1 MKITKTVLLFLIA
14 LLLTTACGA
23 ILGEEE
29 GDRPERLDL
38 EDWPTPQVAAATGT
52 PTPFP
57 ITTLPATTAAADAD
71 VAEVSPTATPNNPQ
85 IVTGSANLPDSVSSL
100 LGTLNPGD
108 TSGSDF
114 AAQIRSLSGVPA
126 LPPGL
131 APVAIG
137 VLVADQ
143 ATIRQGP
150 GESYG
155 QVQVVNQ
162 GELAGI
168 LGKNEDRSWVYVIT
182 IQKVLG
188 WLPVGTL
195 RITSGNLEAEPVLP
209 PNPLA
214 SFLSQANSQAAAP
227 ATSSGSSGTA
237 SNTTTAT
244 TAQAIDPASLSPVTT
259 ARVTTPVNMR
269 QRPGPDFKQIEVV
282 PEDEEVSIL
291 GRNQDNLWALVKMT
305 DGTIGWV
312 SANFLTIDGALT
324 DAPEMRTLEADPTS
338 TEVAP
343 VVSASDAAAAAQTAS
358 SSSSGSTAAEPVAG
372 ATGSSASTDLPVKAF
387 APVAS
392 ALVVEKT
399 DGRRGPGESF
409 GPEIELTVDMP
420 VDILARNEDSS
431 WVVVRNP
438 LGGIGWTPFDNL
450 KEVEGFIENAAPVTT
465 AWVESNETSLLN
477 GPGIFYDEVGKL
489 AINSPV
495 AVLGINENRSWA
507 FVEAL
512 NGGRGWVQLRL
523 IALSGSYADIPEYTA
538 PALAEGN
545 PADAGLPAP
554 SADSATTGKMVFQSS
569 SGGEIKLIN
578 ADGTGLRTLTYG
590 IDPVLSPDGQQI
602 AFTRWT
608 GDIGELWV
616 MNIDGSNERQI
627 LGAMRKAKGPAWSP
641 DGSQVILNFQQGG
654 RLEDKRVCQPLDTS
668 PSPPRNAGSIRVST
682 NDKGEVRLCWTEPPD
697 PHWTLRTINI
707 ADGSFEDLYGGLYA
721 FRPAW
726 DPNQSWRIVSD
737 AGNGLLSV
745 DVNASE
751 KSQQLTD
758 VVGDGSPVF
767 SPDGRYLAVTTK
779 LQDEYSIFRMNSD
792 GGGRA
797 RLTQTPLWV
806 PVQADSDGQLWN
818 DVSPTWSPDGSLIAF
833 LTDREGQWEIW
844 LMNADGSDQRPM
856 FSDEI
861 NDQLD
866 ITYEF
871 VDERVLSWR

>member
-1 MKITKTVLLFLIA
+1 MKITKTILLFFIA
-14 LLLTTACGA
+14 ILLTTACGS

-29 GDRPERLDL
+29 GDRPERLNVK
-38 EDWPTPQVAAATGT
+38 DWPTPQVAAATGT

-57 ITTLPATTAAADAD
+57 ITTLPATADAN
-71 VAEVSPTATPNNPQ
+71 VAEVSPTATPDNPQ
-85 IVTGSANLPDSVSSL
+85 LVTGSANLPDSVTSL
-100 LGTLNPGD
+100 LSTLNTDD

-114 AAQIRSLSGVPA
+114 VDQIRSLRGVPA
-126 LPPGL
+126 LPPGI
-131 APVAIG
+131 APVAVG

-155 QVQVVNQ
+155 QIQVVTK

-188 WLPVGTL
+188 WLPVETL
-195 RITSGNLEAEPVLP
+195 RMTSGNLEAEPVLP

-214 SFLSQANSQAAAP
+214 SFLSQAGSQAAAP
-227 ATSSGSSGTA
+227 AAAPAASSAGSGATSNPA
-237 SNTTTAT
+237 TTT
-244 TAQAIDPASLSPVTT
+244 TAQAIDPTSLAPVTT

-269 QRPGPDFKQIEVV
+269 QRPGPDFKKIEVAA
-282 PEDEEVSIL
+282 EDEEVSIL
-291 GRNQDNLWALVKMT
+291 ARNQDNQWALIKMT
-305 DGTIGWV
+305 NGTIGWV
-312 SANFLTIDGALT
+312 SADYLDIDGALT
-324 DAPEMRTLEADPTS
+324 DAPEVRTLDADPASS
-338 TEVAP
+338 TVAP
-343 VVSASDAAAAAQTAS
+343 VVSASNTATSAQT
-358 SSSSGSTAAEPVAG
+358 SSSGSTAAQSVVS
-372 ATGSSASTDLPVKAF
+372 ATQSSDSTSLPVKAF

-392 ALVVEKT
+392 ARVVEKT

-409 GPEIELTVDMP
+409 GPEIELTADMA

-438 LGGIGWTPFDNL
+438 LGGVGWTPFDNL
-450 KEVEGFIENAAPVTT
+450 KDVEGFIENAAPVTT
-465 AWVESNETSLLN
+465 AWVESNETSLMS
-477 GPGIFYDEVGKL
+477 GPGIFYNEVGKL
-489 AINSPV
+489 AIHSPV
-495 AVLGINENRSWA
+495 AVLGINDNRSWA
-507 FVEAL
+507 FIEAL

-523 IALSGSYADIPEYTA
+523 IKLAGSYADIPEYKA

-554 SADSATTGKMVFQSS
+554 SADSATTGKMVFQTS

-578 ADGTGLRTLTYG
+578 ADGTGLHTLTHG
-590 IDPVLSPDGQQI
+590 IDPVLSPDGQQV

-616 MNIDGSNERQI
+616 INVDGSNEHQI
-627 LGAMRKAKGPAWSP
+627 LGEMHKAKGPAWSP
-641 DGSQVILNFQQGG
+641 DGSQIILNFQQGG
-654 RLEDKRVCQPLDTS
+654 RLEEKKLCQPLDTS
-668 PSPPRNAGSIRVST
+668 PHPPRNAGDIRVGVS
-682 NDKGEVRLCWTEPPD
+682 DQGEVRLCWTEPPD
-697 PHWTLRTINI
+697 PHWTLRTINV

-726 DPNQSWRIVSD
+726 DPDQPERIVSD

-745 DVNASE
+745 NINASE
-751 KSQQLTD
+751 TSQQLTD
-758 VVGDGSPVF
+758 VIGDSSPVF
-767 SPDGRYLAVTTK
+767 SPDGRYIAVTSR
-779 LQDEYSIFRMNSD
+779 LQGEYSIFRMNSD
-792 GGGRA
+792 GGGRV

-806 PVQADSDGQLWN
+806 PVQADSDGELWN

-833 LTDREGQWEIW
+833 LTDRNGPWEIW
-844 LMNADGSDQRPM
+844 LMNADGSNQRPM

-861 NDQLD
+861 NDALN

-871 VDERVLSWR
+871 VDEHAISWR